1 MYIITAAMTAKKLLV
16 PVETIALILII
27 GAVNLLFTD
36 DPGFASLY
44 YIPYL
49 LASVLIAAIYGA
61 WWGFFAFVMSAAV
74 VAGALPWV
82 LYLVADEW
90 STDGYWKELLLSSYI
105 AGAVGLLCVYLFGLI
120 RTTGLTR
127 NNELKTRVQALAR
140 ENWLMKRKAEALLT
154 VNRELDERVSRQQD
168 AITSLHTQLRKLD
181 TLDVNQALDVLLE
194 TVQIFTRAVKTSVW
208 RYDESKKTLRLV
220 ASRGL
225 DANESIETNIPV
237 DGTIEGWVYRNNSL
251 FSVRMLLQY
260 DNLAK
265 MDRGRNI
272 ITIPVNL
279 SQHMWGILN
288 IQEMPFEKYNFY
300 SERILQIIVSLAEHP
315 IERAVSYESINQ
327 KEEIDERTGLP
338 LFSQFFRTLEE
349 EVRRAGVQKSIFS
362 IILVELTNYDRLT
375 EKSGVDATKDLVKEI
390 SAELQNIS
398 ERKAHCFHYK
408 EEFQLAFLIPG
419 LDIDG
424 VSLFSLETLEKINS
438 GDWKVK
444 GEPAPIEVV
453 IGFSVFSGEG
463 ETADQ
468 LLEQAESLLEMQK
481 V

>member
-1 MYIITAAMTAKKLLV
+1 MTAKKLLV
-16 PVETIALILII
+16 PLETAALILII
-27 GAVNLLFTD
+27 GAVNLVFAD

-61 WWGFFAFVMSAAV
+61 WWGGFAFLMSAAV
-74 VAGALPWV
+74 VAGAVPGALH
-82 LYLVADEW
+82 LISDEW
-90 STDGYWKELLLSSYI
+90 SIDGYWKELFMNSYI

-120 RTTGLTR
+120 RTTGQSR
-127 NNELKTRVQALAR
+127 NSELKNRIRTLAR
-140 ENWLMKRKAEALLT
+140 ENWLMERKSEALFK

-168 AITSLHTQLRKLD
+168 AITTLHTQLRKLD

-194 TVQIFTRAVKTSVW
+194 TVQIFTRAAMASVW
-208 RYDESKKTLRLV
+208 RYDESKKELRLA
-220 ASRGL
+220 ASRGW
-225 DANESIETNIPV
+225 DTSESTEATIPI

-265 MDRGRNI
+265 MDTGRNI
-272 ITIPVNL
+272 ITIPLNL
-279 SQHMWGILN
+279 SQHIWGILN
-288 IQEMPFEKYNFY
+288 IEEMPFEKYNFY
-300 SERILQIIVSLAEHP
+300 SERILQIIAGLAEHP
-315 IERAVSYESINQ
+315 IERAVAYESINQ

-349 EVRRAGVQKSIFS
+349 EVKRAGVQKSTFS

-375 EKSGVDATKDLVKEI
+375 ERSGADATKGLVKEI
-390 SAELQNIS
+390 SAALQNIS
-398 ERKAHCFHYK
+398 DKKAHCFHYK
-408 EEFQLAFLIPG
+408 EEFQLALLIPG

-424 VSLFSLETLEKINS
+424 VSLFSLETLEIINS
-438 GDWKVK
+438 GDWKLK